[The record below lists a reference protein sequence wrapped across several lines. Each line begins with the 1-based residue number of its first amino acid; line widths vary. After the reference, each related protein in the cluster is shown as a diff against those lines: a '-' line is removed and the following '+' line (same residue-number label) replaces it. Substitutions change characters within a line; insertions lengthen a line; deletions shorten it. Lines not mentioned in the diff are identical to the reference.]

1 MGSSWA
7 ADASERDRWITY
19 AGRLEGVQIERV
31 RYFNIDY
38 RRWDVAPEHVGVR
51 EITDETEWAEPTFE
65 FPGGHTLDYGLELTG
80 PTGHTW
86 SVTWIPP
93 GVTEG
98 LALHDEPM
106 LPNALSADSST
117 AMWDVSGG
125 PVGGSWWASRSR
137 ASTSS
142 TSRGTAPGVGGAVG
156 SNFVSRVQP
165 SRFWKPKGS
174 RTGRSRRQPTTS
186 SFGSRSPGAL
196 AAAASP
202 TPA

>member
-38 RRWDVAPEHVGVR
+38 RRWDVAPDHVGVR
-51 EITDETEWAEPTFE
+51 EIADETEWAEPTFE

-117 AMWDVSGG
+117 AMWDVSGWTCWRQL
-125 PVGGSWWASRSR
+125 VGQSVESVHVEYEPWDGTGSWWCRRLELRFAS
-137 ASTSS
+137 ATVEVLEAEGLPD
-142 TSRGTAPGVGGAVG
+142 GTIAPSANNIVV
-156 SNFVSRVQP
+156 RL
-165 SRFWKPKGS
+165 
-174 RTGRSRRQPTTS
+174 T
-186 SFGSRSPGAL
+186 
-196 AAAASP
+196 
-202 TPA
+202 